1 MATVGLTAV
10 DGAYAGLAF
19 VSFLLFGLVVLDGFH
34 PPPVCELQFVH
45 ELESVLYR
53 GAIAFSLSQVPL
65 VRASVRPYR

>member
-19 VSFLLFGLVVLDGFH
+19 VSFLLLVWEMLDGFH
-34 PPPVCELQFVH
+34 PPPGCELQFVH

-53 GAIAFSLSQVPL
+53 CHSFFPFTSPSRTRISKAV
-65 VRASVRPYR
+65 

>member
-19 VSFLLFGLVVLDGFH
+19 VSFLLFGLVVLDG
-34 PPPVCELQFVH
+34 PPGCELQFVH

-53 GAIAFSLSQVPL
+53 CHSFFPFTSPSRTRISKAV
-65 VRASVRPYR
+65 

>member
-34 PPPVCELQFVH
+34 PPPGCELQFVH
-45 ELESVLYR
+45 GLNFFFLHPFEYVC
-53 GAIAFSLSQVPL
+53 Q
-65 VRASVRPYR
+65 

>member
-34 PPPVCELQFVH
+34 PPPGCGVQFVH
-45 ELESVLYR
+45 ELD
-53 GAIAFSLSQVPL
+53 SQMF
-65 VRASVRPYR
+65 

>member
-34 PPPVCELQFVH
+34 PPPGANGNSSTSLKV
-45 ELESVLYR
+45 SYT

>member
-34 PPPVCELQFVH
+34 PPPGCELSLFVI
-45 ELESVLYR
+45 
-53 GAIAFSLSQVPL
+53 GIMIARYIDISNRRV
-65 VRASVRPYR
+65 